1 MEKVKIREDNKKI
14 YTFMYILLTIYAGV
28 VAYINI
34 MHTKNLVVLYT
45 LFGTTIFMLI
55 LTTIFLIIKRKK
67 NITLVDSEPTEILLY
82 QSTAKENKKTKIL
95 VVFFD
100 LLSILLLSGLTYYFF
115 FKMDYVRAYDYYGLI
130 IMGAILLF
138 LILILVKDIIRIN
151 QLDRCDTKS
160 ILSIF
165 SYDKKV
171 SVALMMILMA
181 IFNIGIL
188 SFNVPHFKVYWI
200 DLLFFELIGLFTTI
214 SFILSL
220 YFDSKY
226 YSNFTF
232 KKIEQDNINAKVLEC
247 VGKGTF
253 ASVYKVYI
261 PSLDT
266 VFALKRLDSTK
277 EKNVKKFEREFY
289 LLKSLEHKNLI
300 SVYSFNEIK
309 LEYMMDYM
317 DFNLQSYLET
327 HALDDKTKKDLANQ
341 LLDGMEYLHNHSI
354 VHGDLASG
362 NVMIKVTKDNEL
374 VLKIT
379 DFGLSNNKPLAFA
392 KTRTNTHPAFEDPTL
407 RSANTPTYSNDIYA
421 IGGLINYIYTGNP
434 YVELKDDALSK
445 VISKCMDLNVSNR
458 YKNIQEIKEALKG
471 VNI

>member
-34 MHTKNLVVLYT
+34 MNTKNLVVLYT

-55 LTTIFLIIKRKK
+55 LTTIFLIIKRKR
-67 NITLVDSEPTEILLY
+67 NITLVDYEASEILLY
-82 QSTAKENKKTKIL
+82 QSIDKQNKKYKIL
-95 VVFFD
+95 VVIFD
-100 LLSILLLSGLTYYFF
+100 IISILFLSGLTYYFF
-115 FKMDYVRAYDYYGLI
+115 FKMDFVRAYDYYGLI

-138 LILILVKDIIRIN
+138 LIFILVKDILRLN

-165 SYDKKV
+165 SYDKKS

-181 IFNIGIL
+181 VYNVAIL

-214 SFILSL
+214 SFILTL

-266 VFALKRLDSTK
+266 IFALKRLDSTK
-277 EKNVKKFEREFY
+277 QKKQFY
-289 LLKSLEHKNLI
+289 I
-300 SVYSFNEIK
+300 
-309 LEYMMDYM
+309 
-317 DFNLQSYLET
+317 
-327 HALDDKTKKDLANQ
+327 
-341 LLDGMEYLHNHSI
+341 
-354 VHGDLASG
+354 
-362 NVMIKVTKDNEL
+362 
-374 VLKIT
+374 
-379 DFGLSNNKPLAFA
+379 
-392 KTRTNTHPAFEDPTL
+392 
-407 RSANTPTYSNDIYA
+407 
-421 IGGLINYIYTGNP
+421 
-434 YVELKDDALSK
+434 
-445 VISKCMDLNVSNR
+445 
-458 YKNIQEIKEALKG
+458 
-471 VNI
+471 